1 MFKFPALKIAH
12 RLPLALT
19 GSALA
24 IGISL
29 GVASFIISSNTVSQM
44 TRTKLETIVESRQTS
59 LKNYF
64 EGVKSDLFVEAQ
76 NPVAIDGIKSFKRA
90 WDLMGAEQE
99 AKLQKS
105 YIFDNPFP
113 LGERQKLVVGNSGI
127 GETYDQVHAR
137 YHPYFNALLDQM
149 GYYDIFLFDDR
160 GNLLYTVAKE
170 ADFASNFSLNGG
182 KWSQSDL
189 GAAYQAAAQLP
200 AGGFKFLD
208 IHPYAPS
215 NNAPASFI
223 STPVFDG
230 AQRIG
235 VLAYQIP
242 VDQFTKIMH
251 DKTGLGTTGETFIV
265 GDDHSFRNDSV
276 FTSENDILSTRLE
289 YKAIDDALAGKY
301 GYTVTDTYRGEEL
314 NLLSVPFEFAGVN
327 WAVVAVQGVSESNAP
342 VDGLRNLLL
351 AIGSAI
357 LAIIVIA
364 GIMFARSITRPIA
377 NLSSTMADLAEG
389 NLDVEVAGTEG
400 QDELGDM
407 ARAVDVFKENAIQ
420 RRRLEEESE
429 QEAKTRLQR
438 QSRVED
444 LIANFRGSVGNA
456 LQTVSKNTS
465 QMTET
470 ANLLTGIA
478 TDTSG
483 QANQVASASQ
493 EASANVKAVA
503 AAAEELAASIE
514 EISRQVSKTN
524 TIVNTAAQAAQAT
537 NGKVTRLADA
547 AQKIGDVVALIQ
559 DIAEQTNLLA
569 LNTSIEAARAGEMG
583 KGFAVVANEVKSLAN
598 QTAGATEEIANQI
611 AEIQE
616 STKDAV
622 SAIEQIAQTMAEV
635 TSYTTSIASAV
646 EEQGAATAEISQSV
660 AQAANGTE
668 QVAGS
673 INLVTSS
680 ASETNQSASQV
691 LAASEDMAKQAQTL
705 QATVDTFLSE
715 VAAA

>member
-1 MFKFPALKIAH
+1 MFKLPALKIAY

-24 IGISL
+24 IGIGL

-44 TRTKLETIVESRQTS
+44 TRTKLETIVESREVA

-64 EGVKSDLFVEAQ
+64 EGVKSDLFIEAQ
-76 NPVAIDGIKSFKRA
+76 NPVAINGIQDFSIA
-90 WDLMGAEQE
+90 WSQIQGNPEQV
-99 AKLQKS
+99 LQNA
-105 YIFDNPFP
+105 YINDNPYP
-113 LGERQKLVVGNSGI
+113 LGERHLLQGAQT
-127 GETYDQVHAR
+127 GEWYDKIHTK
-137 YHPYFNALLDQM
+137 YHPYFTALLEQM
-149 GYYDIFLFDDR
+149 GYYDIFLFDNN
-160 GNLLYTVAKE
+160 GQLLYTVAKE
-170 ADFASNFSLNGG
+170 NDFATNFAPNGG
-182 KWSQSDL
+182 RWAASDL
-189 GAAYQAAAQLP
+189 GKAFQAASLMQP
-200 AGGFKFLD
+200 GEFKFLD
-208 IHPYAPS
+208 IFPYPPS
-215 NNAPASFI
+215 NDAPASFI
-223 STPVFDG
+223 STPVFDKG
-230 AQRIG
+230 ERIG

-251 DKTGLGTTGETFIV
+251 DKTGLGKTGETFIV
-265 GDDHSFRNDSV
+265 GADHSFRNDSV
-276 FTSENDILSTRLE
+276 FTDQNDILSTKLD
-289 YKAIDDALAGKY
+289 YAAIDDALAGKY

-342 VDGLRNLLL
+342 VDQLRNLLI
-351 AIGSAI
+351 AIGSVI
-357 LAIIVIA
+357 LGVIMIA
-364 GIMFARSITRPIA
+364 GFLFARTITRPIA

-389 NLDVEVAGTEG
+389 NLDVDVEGTEG

-407 ARAVDVFKENAIQ
+407 ARAVDVFKENAIA

-429 QEAKTRLQR
+429 QEANARLAR
-438 QSRVED
+438 QSKVET
-444 LIANFRGSVGNA
+444 LISQFRGSVGEA
-456 LQTVSKNTS
+456 LETVSRNTS

-470 ANLLTGIA
+470 ANVLTGIA

-483 QANQVASASQ
+483 QANEVASASK

-524 TIVNTAAQAAQAT
+524 SIVNTAAEAAQST

-547 AQKIGDVVALIQ
+547 AQRIGDVVALIQ

-583 KGFAVVANEVKSLAN
+583 KGFAVVATEVKSLAN
-598 QTAGATEEIANQI
+598 QTASATEEIANQI
-611 AEIQE
+611 TEIQD
-616 STKDAV
+616 STKEAV
-622 SAIEQIAQTMAEV
+622 NAIEQIAETMAEV

-660 AQAANGTE
+660 TQAATGTE

-673 INLVTSS
+673 INLVTTS
-680 ASETNQSASQV
+680 AGETNQSANQV
-691 LAASEDMAKQAQTL
+691 LVASEDMAKQAQTL
-705 QATVDTFLSE
+705 QSTVDTFLSE